1 MGNDGSK
8 NSFKLHH
15 LDSTKEII
23 TKNSFNFY
31 SVIGKGGFGKVWKV
45 LLLKNQKQ
53 YALKEMLKV
62 KIIEK
67 QCVKSVLF
75 ERDLLSRINHP
86 YIFNNFI

>member
-8 NSFKLHH
+8 NSFKLNH
-15 LDSTKEII
+15 LNSKKEII

-45 LLLKNQKQ
+45 LLIKNQKH

-67 QCVKSVLF
+67 QCEKSILF

-86 YIFNNFI
+86 YILNILI